1 MEFLIGILNSVNQ
14 QGTLRS
20 QEVWKQMRYLSKI
33 LVVAVG
39 MLTIG
44 GLYSSVRANDM
55 LDGTFTLSRPTQW
68 NKTLLPAGTY
78 QFKLVRTQTD
88 ANMLVVSGAK
98 LSMSIYVFAQAA
110 CETCR
115 NAALTLQVQ
124 GARRVITALS
134 LPGFH
139 VDFSSRTALVDAKEQ
154 ADNSTPYSEQIDIQV
169 GSK

>member
-1 MEFLIGILNSVNQ
+1 
-14 QGTLRS
+14 
-20 QEVWKQMRYLSKI
+20 MRYLSKI

-39 MLTIG
+39 ILAIG
-44 GLYSSVRANDM
+44 GISSSVRANDM
-55 LDGTFTLSRPTQW
+55 LDGTFTLSRPAQW
-68 NKTLLPAGTY
+68 NKTVLPAGTY

-88 ANMLVVSGAK
+88 ANLLVVSGMK
-98 LSMSIYVFAQAA
+98 QSMDIYVFAQSA

-115 NAALTLQVQ
+115 NAALTIMVQ
-124 GARRVITALS
+124 GEHRVVTALN

-139 VDFSSRTALVDAKEQ
+139 VDFSARATVMDAKAQ

>member
-1 MEFLIGILNSVNQ
+1 
-14 QGTLRS
+14 
-20 QEVWKQMRYLSKI
+20 
-33 LVVAVG
+33 
-39 MLTIG
+39 
-44 GLYSSVRANDM
+44 
-55 LDGTFTLSRPTQW
+55 
-68 NKTLLPAGTY
+68 
-78 QFKLVRTQTD
+78 
-88 ANMLVVSGAK
+88 MLVVSGAK